1 MQRKALS
8 ILLILSLLL
17 PLGLASCA
25 RAERWEEDGRIRV
38 LSTVFPSYDFAR
50 AIGGEAVDARML
62 IRPGSNMHSYE
73 PTANDAILIRECD
86 VFIYVGGE
94 SDAWVSDLLSALD
107 TEKTV
112 VISLMDV
119 AKTRLAEEHPE
130 EMESDH
136 VHGEDCEDEHGHS
149 HDHKEAYDEHVW
161 TSFENARA
169 MVAAIRDALG
179 SCAPELS
186 STFAENADEYLTELS
201 ALEAEYRA
209 TVAGAKRSTLLFG
222 DRFPFLYLTRELGLD
237 YRAAF
242 SGCSTATEPSVS
254 GLIHLIEQA
263 KELGV
268 PVILYVESSAT
279 SHKTADRIAEEAG
292 AKTAMLH
299 SGHTLSR
306 EDMEAGVTYL
316 DLLRQNLTV
325 IREAL
330 YQ

>member
-119 AKTRLAEEHPE
+119 AKTRLEEEHPE
-130 EMESDH
+130 GEDSDH
-136 VHGEDCEDEHGHS
+136 VHGEHCEHEHGH
-149 HDHKEAYDEHVW
+149 DHEEAYDEHVW

-169 MVAAIRDALG
+169 MVAAIRDALTL
-179 SCAPELS
+179 CAPELS
-186 STFAENADEYLTELS
+186 STFAENADGYLAELS

-209 TVAGAKRSTLLFG
+209 TVAGSKQDTLLFG

-254 GLIHLIEQA
+254 GLIHLMEQA
-263 KELGV
+263 KELEV
-268 PVILYVESSAT
+268 PVILYIESSAA
-279 SHKTADRIAEEAG
+279 SHKIADRIAEEVG